1 MAAGV
6 VSDGFSGNDR
16 VVILYAQV
24 SGIVLVRPHH
34 VSRSGA

>member
-1 MAAGV
+1 MSAEV

-16 VVILYAQV
+16 VVILYAQL
-24 SGIVLVRPHH
+24 SGIVLDQPHH